1 MILEVADIHTPEG
14 EQVEFERAIRLGL
27 DTVLSKSPGFHSYEV
42 RHSLETPTRYLLL
55 IQWNSLE
62 DHTVRFRES
71 ESYTKWSAIVR
82 PFFGRPPEVQHFELV
97 ARHEGTEE

>member
-14 EQVEFERAIRLGL
+14 EQAGFEQAIRLGL
-27 DTVLSKSPGFHSYEV
+27 DTVLSKSPGFHSYEL
-42 RHSLETPTRYLLL
+42 RHSIEEPTRYLLL

-71 ESYTKWSAIVR
+71 ELYTEWSALVR
-82 PFFGRPPEVQHFELV
+82 PFFGRPPEVHHFELV
-97 ARHEGTEE
+97 ARLEGTQE